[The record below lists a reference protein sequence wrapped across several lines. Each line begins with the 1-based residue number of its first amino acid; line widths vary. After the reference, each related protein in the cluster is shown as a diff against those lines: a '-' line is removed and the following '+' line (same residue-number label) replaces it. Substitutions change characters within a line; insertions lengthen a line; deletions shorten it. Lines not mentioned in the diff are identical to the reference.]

1 MLLPFVAQESKTVR
15 MCLCVNAGKLKYLSP
30 DYKLP
35 ILSQIIRAEKSKD
48 NTLQVIVESEYHKGQ
63 VFDIAICR

>member
-1 MLLPFVAQESKTVR
+1 MLLPSVAQESKTVR
-15 MCLCVNAGKLKYLSP
+15 MCLCVNVGKLKYLSP

-48 NTLQVIVESEYHKGQ
+48 NTLQVIVEYYSNESRRVVGS
-63 VFDIAICR
+63 